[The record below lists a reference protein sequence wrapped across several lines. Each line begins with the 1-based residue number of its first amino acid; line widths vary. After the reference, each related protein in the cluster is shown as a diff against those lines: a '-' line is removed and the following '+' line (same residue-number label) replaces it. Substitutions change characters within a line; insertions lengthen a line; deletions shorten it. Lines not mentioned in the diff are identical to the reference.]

1 VLWLFA
7 NLEDDMTPEKTGFPD
22 AADTGR
28 RPWFG
33 ELPQRIPPEQ
43 LVETRPATVPDSAR
57 DTYSSD
63 DWLTRTCL

>member
-1 VLWLFA
+1 M
-7 NLEDDMTPEKTGFPD
+7 EPEKTGFSH
-22 AADTGR
+22 AADTGQ

-33 ELPQRIPPEQ
+33 KLPERIRPEQ
-43 LVETRPATVPDSAR
+43 LVAVQPATVPDPVR